1 MYCTPVLN
9 LQPVVHIRTVRQT
22 ATILSMD
29 RPLLRTGDR
38 SNVRFKFMYHPEY
51 ISVGS
56 TLLFRE
62 GRTKGMGKITKII
75 YPEDKHAER
84 MKAKGRASGSK
95 DSAKS
100 GGKKAAHKSGSASAV
115 YADKAVTESKG
126 R

>member
-1 MYCTPVLN
+1 M
-9 LQPVVHIRTVRQT
+9 
-22 ATILSMD
+22 
-29 RPLLRTGDR
+29 RTGDR

-75 YPEDKHAER
+75 YPEDKHAE
-84 MKAKGRASGSK
+84 KQKSKGRNGSK
-95 DSAKS
+95 DNAKS
-100 GGKKAAHKSGSASAV
+100 DATEVAQKNGLRNSVKG
-115 YADKAVTESKG
+115 ESKT